1 VQRDLRGNQEANTIA
16 ADSELNHVGT
26 AAAVKPALSKRS
38 APKGLS
44 SGAKLRSFKNAQKAQ
59 PRSTGHTMTSK
70 SISVFLLFVSFSF
83 AQNSPSAVPPSRL
96 AHLRRG
102 INLSAW
108 FGGVWDP
115 KGYTKEH
122 FQTWT
127 TAEDLALI
135 KSAGFDHVRL
145 PLNPQPMMDAARR
158 GEGAEYYGYLDAAVR
173 MILDAG
179 LAVEIDMHPDSDF
192 KAKLSQ
198 DDFVERYA
206 DYWRAVAR
214 HYSSSSW
221 NADRIFFEILNEPE
235 MRDPYRWYG
244 VEAKLAAAIR
254 QAAPANTIL
263 APGARWDDDND
274 MIFLEPLRDPNVI
287 YVFHFYEPH
296 IFTHQGATWGAFY
309 WTWIKGLHYPSSS
322 ENAAQVA
329 AAVPDAVHRL
339 DVIRYG
345 QDHWDASRIDAEISQ
360 AADWAKQNGV
370 ALVCNEFGAY
380 RTGVEPADRERWLT
394 DVRVSL
400 ERHKIGWAMWDYSGN
415 FGVATKADGKTTF
428 DDATLKAL
436 GLTKPQP

>member
-1 VQRDLRGNQEANTIA
+1 MFQK
-16 ADSELNHVGT
+16 HV
-26 AAAVKPALSKRS
+26 AALSV
-38 APKGLS
+38 LI
-44 SGAKLRSFKNAQKAQ
+44 
-59 PRSTGHTMTSK
+59 T
-70 SISVFLLFVSFSF
+70 FVSFGH
-83 AQNSPSAVPPSRL
+83 AQSAGVPEGRL

-145 PLNPQPMMDAARR
+145 PVNPQPMMDAARR
-158 GEGAEYYGYLDAAVR
+158 GEATEYYGYLDAAVR

-206 DYWRAVAR
+206 DYWRGVAR
-214 HYSSSSW
+214 HYSSW
-221 NADRIFFEILNEPE
+221 DAERIFFEILNEPE

-309 WTWIKGLHYPSSS
+309 WTWLKGLHYPSSS

-345 QDHWDASRIDAEISQ
+345 QDHWDASRVDAEISQ
-360 AADWAKQNGV
+360 AADWAKENGV

-380 RTGVEPADRERWLT
+380 RTGVEPADRQRWLT
-394 DVRVSL
+394 NVRVSL
-400 ERHKIGWAMWDYSGN
+400 ERYKIGWAMWDYSGN

-428 DDATLKAL
+428 DDAILKAL
-436 GLTKPQP
+436 GLKISTSHP